1 MSEVLNK
8 AATLLNLLKPT
19 DGVSERSATEL
30 AKLAKYNTATTHR
43 ILQDLEKH
51 GLVNQNTVTK
61 KFHLGSALIELGF
74 LARKQFTIQ
83 DFAKDA
89 MQLIAE
95 QTKESVY
102 LNILLDDGNA
112 LLLDSID
119 SVHKLRIVEPVGLK
133 LPLHIGGT
141 RRVILAHLD
150 EVIREKYMEE
160 VQLEKRTAYTLGDK
174 EKLKKELEK
183 IREQGY
189 AISFGETT
197 EGTAGISVP
206 IFGWDGV
213 EASLSIA
220 TPDVRLSKERV
231 PEFASLLKKYSNEI
245 SKNLGGTEV
254 KISN

>member
-1 MSEVLNK
+1 MRQSLQS
-8 AATLLNLLKPT
+8 LLNIIRLL
-19 DGVSERSATEL
+19 
-30 AKLAKYNTATTHR
+30 R
-43 ILQDLEKH
+43 IGFFEDLEKH

-160 VQLEKRTAYTLGDK
+160 VQLEKELPILS
-174 EKLKKELEK
+174 EIKK
-183 IREQGY
+183 
-189 AISFGETT
+189 
-197 EGTAGISVP
+197 
-206 IFGWDGV
+206 
-213 EASLSIA
+213 
-220 TPDVRLSKERV
+220 
-231 PEFASLLKKYSNEI
+231 N
-245 SKNLGGTEV
+245 
-254 KISN
+254 